1 MERSAEL
8 DRRRFLRGIAAAGA
22 VAGTGGLLAAC
33 SSSSSTT
40 SATGVPPAGHKSG
53 GNLKVGLSG
62 SSGTDTLDPHAGLTY
77 LDTARAQALYQPLA
91 QLNNAGQ
98 TELVLAE
105 EITAKTPTEWIIR
118 LHPGITFH
126 DGKPL
131 TAQDVIYTFRRIK
144 TGNNGS
150 SFSGGDSL
158 GPMDLDKLKA
168 LDTRTVQVPFTSPY
182 ASF

>member
-1 MERSAEL
+1 MERSDEGL
-8 DRRRFLRGIAAAGA
+8 GRRQFLRGIAATGA
-22 VAGTGGLLAAC
+22 VAGAGGLLAAC
-33 SSSSSTT
+33 GGSGTSTSTT
-40 SATGVPPAGHKSG
+40 PAPTAGRKRG

-77 LDTARAQALYQPLA
+77 LDTARAQALCQPLA

-105 EITAKTPTEWIIR
+105 EITAKSPTEWIIK

-126 DGKPL
+126 DGRPL

-150 SFSGGDSL
+150 SF
-158 GPMDLDKLKA
+158 A
-168 LDTRTVQVPFTSPY
+168 
-182 ASF
+182 